1 MSFVSSPSRRIRPRG
16 GCFASASTMNMA
28 WREGMAPACPR
39 GRSGIA
45 SRFCLWRRK
54 GGSTTCRCAR
64 ALSSG
69 SFIISKLAREPII
82 AGRRCWR
89 RSPRPAAWSLSLRSM
104 TGKFHTAHRLTL
116 MAHPGDGI
124 QDRQPQALHRDG
136 SRGRQCRQTGLGRID
151 SRVWGM
157 VMQGLGVLGTRAKH
171 VNRFASSTCAVPAP
185 SR

>member
-1 MSFVSSPSRRIRPRG
+1 
-16 GCFASASTMNMA
+16 
-28 WREGMAPACPR
+28 
-39 GRSGIA
+39 
-45 SRFCLWRRK
+45 
-54 GGSTTCRCAR
+54 
-64 ALSSG
+64 
-69 SFIISKLAREPII
+69 
-82 AGRRCWR
+82 
-89 RSPRPAAWSLSLRSM
+89 M